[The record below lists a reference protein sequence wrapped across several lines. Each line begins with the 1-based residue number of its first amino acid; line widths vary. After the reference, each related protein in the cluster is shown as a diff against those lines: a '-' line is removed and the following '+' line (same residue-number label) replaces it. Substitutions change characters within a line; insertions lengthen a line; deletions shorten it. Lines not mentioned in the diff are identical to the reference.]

1 MTSKGFPVFYY
12 DRLGVSQSQR
22 SIFCAAPD
30 SKTSRVSGYTI
41 QFPTQVQILGALS
54 KLLRAGEYTAEIGK
68 PDSIVL
74 VGHQFV
80 FLPLLKR
87 DPEQPH
93 ALTIA
98 ETPNN
103 AGEDIKIGLESYS
116 PRIANTVEPRFS
128 GLDTGYLFFG
138 DIFNH
143 VNAFFAAPNYEVDIV
158 EYAQSIA
165 QPFAIVEWLSRVA
178 TPFPPNNFSGPV
190 LIAAGEYGFITCGG
204 DCPSTFSEN
213 IAQTIFQG
221 TQNLETY
228 VHPGSGQSLNFH
240 KNATGFY

>member
-1 MTSKGFPVFYY
+1 M
-12 DRLGVSQSQR
+12 
-22 SIFCAAPD
+22 
-30 SKTSRVSGYTI
+30 SGYAV
-41 QFPTQVQILGALS
+41 QFPTQVQLIGALS
-54 KLLRAGEYTAEIGK
+54 KLLRAGEYTAAIGK
-68 PDSIVL
+68 SNAIVL
-74 VGHQFV
+74 VGHQFGS
-80 FLPLLKR
+80 FASQKLITMTP
-87 DPEQPH
+87 D
-93 ALTIA
+93 IA
-98 ETPNN
+98 DETPNN

-116 PRIANTVEPRFS
+116 PRIANTVEPERFG

-178 TPFPPNNFSGPV
+178 TPFPPNNFPGPV

-204 DCPSTFSEN
+204 DCPSTFQEN

-228 VHPGSGQSLNFH
+228 IHPGSGQSLNFH
-240 KNATGFY
+240 KNATGFYGIVADFLERHGF